1 MMSVQLNPS
10 KATQLGII
18 YRFKRSKLFNVFK
31 VDNILTNRTHSVYIS
46 FSQDL
51 ANEDNHNLEQV
62 PIDEILEM
70 QRDEQILKHEEEEK
84 KKKSLIERG
93 LQPHTDYHED
103 MY

>member
-1 MMSVQLNPS
+1 ML
-10 KATQLGII
+10 
-18 YRFKRSKLFNVFK
+18 
-31 VDNILTNRTHSVYIS
+31 
-46 FSQDL
+46 QDL

-70 QRDEQILKHEEEEK
+70 QRDEQILKQEEEEK

-103 MY
+103 LY